1 MKNQRLVT
9 TLTLINLGIFIF
21 LSFDRLGTVEA
32 RELLATCF
40 EGVRS
45 KLSMPKER
53 CGHRSMSL
61 PKGPARRADGSLVDQ
76 SGKIYPEAV
85 GCLIRPDGRPR

>member
-9 TLTLINLGIFIF
+9 ILTLINLGIFIF

-32 RELLATCF
+32 REHLATCF

-61 PKGPARRADGSLVDQ
+61 PKVQPAGRTVHSWTKAERSTPRP
-76 SGKIYPEAV
+76 SGFA
-85 GCLIRPDGRPR
+85 